1 MLLRHP
7 GVVVDGL
14 WRRHRPEA
22 RARRF
27 GTAAS
32 ARSGGGFSLINAI
45 AGTAILAVVVAAI
58 FSAGITN
65 EHCPARNQKIAA
77 PGQPAAEALPPP
89 RAGSIASESGA
100 GGGFAPVAS
109 PGNAA
114 TPARSLDTTEKRPAE
129 DRDAVARALHTYRE
143 TGKLQ
148 TLRDSLLQSAEQDPV
163 AALASL
169 SGLPLSDR
177 LKIDI
182 GGEILGHWT
191 DRAPREAA
199 AWAEQN
205 RWPGELGGPVAKVA
219 EEWARRDPAAALLW
233 AAGLEPGLDQVAAL
247 IAATSRWS
255 KTDLH
260 AVAGH
265 VSSQLRGLP
274 RDVMAGTLAR
284 EFGQEDPAAGLQWAL
299 AVDDPTGRERA
310 AAGALADLHARDPA
324 QAARL
329 LQSAGLTPDFRQ
341 AVEKRVAGPLPWW
354 H

>member
-1 MLLRHP
+1 MT
-7 GVVVDGL
+7 G
-14 WRRHRPEA
+14 WRTGHGMWIRSTAPAFAART
-22 RARRF
+22 RAR
-27 GTAAS
+27 
-32 ARSGGGFSLINAI
+32 GGFSIFKAVL
-45 AGTAILAVVVAAI
+45 GTAFLAITLAAI
-58 FSAGITN
+58 FSAGTRQGERPGGN
-65 EHCPARNQKIAA
+65 PENAGHAA
-77 PGQPAAEALPPP
+77 DHASSPSRPAATITSKP
-89 RAGSIASESGA
+89 ESGEI
-100 GGGFAPVAS
+100 APAALAE
-109 PGNAA
+109 NAA
-114 TPARSLDTTEKRPAE
+114 KPEKSLVDDP
-129 DRDAVARALHTYRE
+129 DVVVRALHSYRE

-148 TLRDSLLQSAEQDPV
+148 TLRDSLLQSAERDPA

-169 SGLPLSDR
+169 SDLPLSDR

-233 AAGLEPGLDQVAAL
+233 AAGLETGLDQIAAL

-310 AAGALADLHARDPA
+310 AAGAIADLHARDPA
-324 QAARL
+324 QAAGL

>member
-1 MLLRHP
+1 MLLRQP
-7 GVVVDGL
+7 GTAVTG
-14 WRRHRPEA
+14 WRTRHGRWIRATCSAFAARTRA
-22 RARRF
+22 RA
-27 GTAAS
+27 
-32 ARSGGGFSLINAI
+32 GFSI
-45 AGTAILAVVVAAI
+45 TQTMAAI
-58 FSAGITN
+58 FSAGTRHGN
-65 EHCPARNQKIAA
+65 GPGGNPKHAGPGHPAHHASSPSR
-77 PGQPAAEALPPP
+77 PAATITSKP
-89 RAGSIASESGA
+89 ESGGIVPA
-100 GGGFAPVAS
+100 ALAE
-109 PGNAA
+109 NAA
-114 TPARSLDTTEKRPAE
+114 KPEKGLRH
-129 DRDAVARALHTYRE
+129 DRDVVTRALHTYGE

-148 TLRDSLLQSAEQDPV
+148 TLRDALFQSAERDPS
-163 AALASL
+163 AAMASL
-169 SGLPLSDR
+169 AGLPLSDR

-182 GGEILGHWT
+182 GAGILARWT
-191 DRAPREAA
+191 DHAPQEAA
-199 AWAEQN
+199 AWAGRN
-205 RWPGELGGPVAKVA
+205 RWPGELGCPVAKVA
-219 EEWARRDPAAALLW
+219 EQWARRDPAAALLW

-284 EFGQEDPAAGLQWAL
+284 EFGQEDPVAGLQWAL